1 MNFSLPLIFNL
12 SKKIFYDLLLLFLFI
27 YYFSLCFLII
37 VCFTIL
43 VFQLQGGINVFTQG
57 SGTPPPSYIPPPT
70 AMPTTTSNSLSNY
83 PITSQPQIQ
92 QQRQSP
98 AYPVQVPSKMGGLT
112 TGTTGLN
119 PYPTLPSTSTSSTYS
134 NIKSGK
140 QSDLSLNS
148 NSTSPVPFTS
158 QSLSQGVS
166 QTNQIS
172 SSTIIAASNYQNV
185 PSYQPS
191 YDCPATSHQFHPNLN
206 SNTNSN
212 TNTNGNGKE
221 YQYQNNTDFG
231 SKNPSPNNA
240 YNHNLPLPEIPT
252 EFREIR
258 NLTTFQLE
266 KLSKD
271 EVAIQVNKKIYHQI
285 SNYRK

>member
-1 MNFSLPLIFNL
+1 ML
-12 SKKIFYDLLLLFLFI
+12 SYFYLFLF
-27 YYFSLCFLII
+27 
-37 VCFTIL
+37 T

-83 PITSQPQIQ
+83 PISSQPQLQ

-112 TGTTGLN
+112 PGTTGLN

-140 QSDLSLNS
+140 QNDTNLNS
-148 NSTSPVPFTS
+148 HSTSPVSFTS
-158 QSLSQGVS
+158 QPQSLGQGVS
-166 QTNQIS
+166 QSNQIAS
-172 SSTIIAASNYQNV
+172 SSLIAASNYQNV

-206 SNTNSN
+206 SNTNS
-212 TNTNGNGKE
+212 TSNTNGNGKE

-240 YNHNLPLPEIPT
+240 YNHSSLPLPDIPT

-271 EVAIQVNKKIYHQI
+271 EVAIQVNKKKL
-285 SNYRK
+285 SADR